1 MAAIRRKK
9 QRNTLLALIISL
21 LIIFLAIPFIFV
33 GCSWQNN
40 EDAATDSLKAL
51 NEKNE
56 DRDPLPSELVERA
69 LVEDSLSGE
78 RRDLVRENMEK
89 VVRDYRKIY
98 HEEYYSG
105 YFTTDLDE
113 DNVPELWVR
122 VGNYRDNSRL
132 ELYYPETD
140 GSLKKTVT
148 VAEPGKY
155 YIGKDY
161 LIQVVTAGPGIVSVN
176 KITIYRGAM
185 SIENM
190 HDIDFYSHP
199 DAALPKF
206 NEKPAPNHSL
216 SNLHPLLSA
225 F

>member
-1 MAAIRRKK
+1 MAARRHKKRRK
-9 QRNTLLALIISL
+9 TLIALIVSL
-21 LIIFLAIPFIFV
+21 LTLIIAVPLIFV

-40 EDAATDSLKAL
+40 DDIEPTAM
-51 NEKNE
+51 NEKHDE
-56 DRDPLPSELVERA
+56 RDPLPSELVEIS
-69 LVEDSLSGE
+69 LIEDSLSGE
-78 RRDLVRENMEK
+78 RLELIRENMEK
-89 VVRDYRKIY
+89 VVRDYHKIY
-98 HEEYYSG
+98 HEEYYTG
-105 YFTTDLDE
+105 YFLTDLDE
-113 DNVPELWVR
+113 DSVPELWVR

-132 ELYYPETD
+132 ELYYPESD

-155 YIGKDY
+155 YLGKDY
-161 LIQVVTAGPGIVSVN
+161 LIQVVGAGPGIVSIN
-176 KITIYRGAM
+176 KVSIYRGAM

-206 NEKPAPNHSL
+206 NEKPVAHHSL